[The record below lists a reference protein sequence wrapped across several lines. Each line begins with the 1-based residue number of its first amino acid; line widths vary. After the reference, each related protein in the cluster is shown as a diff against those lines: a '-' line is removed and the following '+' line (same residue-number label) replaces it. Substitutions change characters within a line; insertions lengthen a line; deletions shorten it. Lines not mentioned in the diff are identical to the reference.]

1 MANSDVRAAM
11 ATLDAAIQALDTS
24 ALESAEFTV
33 GKVTDSAHGL
43 RFQLAQNVAKLKL
56 SSTEA
61 VDQFE
66 RLERIATGTPDRGS
80 AVPQG

>member
-1 MANSDVRAAM
+1 MANSDIRAAM

-24 ALESAEFTV
+24 AVEAAVFDKATSY
-33 GKVTDSAHGL
+33 AHGL
-43 RFQLAQNVAKLKL
+43 RWELSGMVANLKLK
-56 SSTEA
+56 STEA
-61 VDQFE
+61 MDQFE